1 MRTRAIYVFAAAI
14 LLTLGTVMAWPQATL
29 TRVRGVITDGGKPLA
44 DAQVVLTH
52 TGTGRTFKAKTGKD
66 GSFEMVGLVRGAYEL
81 EIDSPSGEKLYH
93 EKHHDIVGE
102 GSSEETLDLDI
113 RSGSAGGGGGAAAG
127 QPKYTK
133 EQIEAIKQQNAKAE
147 SMNTLIKQAQDA
159 MTQKN
164 WQAAVGPLQQ
174 LTVSAPTRYE
184 FVQALA
190 DAQSNLAQYDQAI
203 QNYEKGIQ
211 LAQATQPDSKNP
223 ATDPAKVKA
232 AVGKMLTNE
241 GNAYLKL
248 HKNKEAIDA
257 FTKAASM
264 DPNPATAYFNLCAT
278 QYNTGNTDGAIAA
291 CDKAITADPNR
302 ADAYFIKG
310 SLLAGQGKQDKDGKY
325 TVPSGTAEALNKYLE
340 LAPDGPHANDTKAM
354 LQMIGA
360 KIETTYK
367 AGKKK

>member
-1 MRTRAIYVFAAAI
+1 MLV
-14 LLTLGTVMAWPQATL
+14 TLGTVMAWPQATL
-29 TRVRGVITDGGKPLA
+29 TRVRGVVTDGGKPLA
-44 DAQVVLTH
+44 DAQVILTN
-52 TGTGRTFKAKTGKD
+52 TGNGRAFKAKTAKD
-66 GSFEMVGLVRGAYEL
+66 GSFEMVGLARGTYEV
-81 EIDSPSGEKLYH
+81 EVDSPSGEKLYH
-93 EKHHDIVGE
+93 EKQHSIVGE
-102 GSSEETLDLDI
+102 GSSEETLTLDI
-113 RSGSAGGGGGAAAG
+113 QSGSAAGAAG

-147 SMNTLIKQAQDA
+147 SMNALIKQAQDA
-159 MTQKN
+159 MQQKN

-190 DAQSNLAQYDQAI
+190 DAQSNLGQYDAAI
-203 QNYEKGIQ
+203 QNYEKGVQ

-278 QYNTGNTDGAIAA
+278 QYNTGNTEGAIAA
-291 CDKAITADPNR
+291 CDKAISADPNR

-325 TVPSGTAEALNKYLE
+325 TVPAGTAEALNKYLE